1 MAYYIE
7 DQIDTLVFGERR
19 PTINEYFLS
28 SYSMAVYDGCEFGCP
43 YCDGWAYRT
52 RPFNETVRIATDL
65 PAYAAEELETVDR
78 GDLIG
83 ITALTDPY
91 QPVEAT
97 YRLTRQLLRV
107 LADRGQPCLILT
119 KSHAVLEDLVLLERI
134 NEQSLAVVMFTLLTT
149 DPFLST
155 KLEDK
160 APAPALRLDAIAELK
175 RAGIPVGVAYMPVL
189 PYITDTDYMLNTTLR
204 AIAAAGADFMVWDYL
219 HIPSDRHRAR
229 IGEMLKRV
237 GSYPPNYYRDL
248 YRGPTG
254 PTPVPD
260 PAYRAERDR
269 ELLAR
274 CDALNLPVRAPHSL
288 YAGKLSPRN
297 EAALLLKHTAFR
309 DSVQGRTHMAAL
321 GQQLADLVYRGQA
334 DDARLRESPLYPT
347 LREILARETTKDERP
362 TTNDQRPATI

>member
-7 DQIDTLVFGERR
+7 DQIDGLVFGERR

-65 PAYAAEELETVDR
+65 PANAAEELEMIDR

-91 QPVEAT
+91 QPVEAI

-119 KSHAVLEDLVLLERI
+119 KSHSVLEDLVLLERI
-134 NEQSLAVVMFTLLTT
+134 NAQSLAVVMFTLLTI
-149 DPFLST
+149 DPFLSN

-160 APAPALRLDAIAELK
+160 APAPALRLEAIAELK
-175 RAGIPVGVAYMPVL
+175 RAGIPVGVAYMPVI
-189 PYITDTDYMLNTTLR
+189 PYITDTDYMLNTTLH
-204 AIAAAGADFMVWDYL
+204 AIAESGADFLVWDHL
-219 HIPSDRHRAR
+219 HIPTDRHRAR
-229 IGEMLKRV
+229 IGEMLMRV
-237 GSYPPNYYRDL
+237 GSYPPGYYREL
-248 YRGPTG
+248 YRGPSG
-254 PTPVPD
+254 PTAVPD

-288 YAGKLSPRN
+288 YAGKLRPQN
-297 EAALLLKHTAFR
+297 EAALLLRHTAFR
-309 DSVQGRTHMAAL
+309 DAVQGRTYMATL
-321 GQQLADLVYRGQA
+321 GRNLADLIYRGQA
-334 DDARLRESPLYPT
+334 D
-347 LREILARETTKDERP
+347 
-362 TTNDQRPATI
+362 